1 MSPLNWE
8 AITWALPLG
17 WIIFT
22 IIIFCII
29 PLIDFQI
36 NSKYIAIKLLGV
48 CMRKIPLSDIRR
60 VSKQL
65 KGKPEIW
72 RNTLRANHR
81 MLVLYRYKNLRPII
95 ITPKNRYVFRNEIE
109 YAIAKRNRCKI
120 DSNERKKGDTL

>member
-36 NSKYIAIKLLGV
+36 NSKYIVIKLLGV
-48 CMRKIPLSDIRR
+48 CIRKIPLSDIRR

-65 KGKPEIW
+65 KGKPGIGKTIMEKY
-72 RNTLRANHR
+72 L
-81 MLVLYRYKNLRPII
+81 
-95 ITPKNRYVFRNEIE
+95 NEI
-109 YAIAKRNRCKI
+109 RRFNRTKTSKI
-120 DSNERKKGDTL
+120 QSYFRP

>member
-8 AITWALPLG
+8 VITWALPLG

-22 IIIFCII
+22 IIILVTI
-29 PLIDFQI
+29 PLIDFQV

-48 CMRKIPLSDIRR
+48 YLRKIPLSDIRR

-95 ITPKNRYVFRNEIE
+95 ITPQNRYVFRKEIE
-109 YAIAKRNRCKI
+109 YAIAKKNGFQI
-120 DSNERKKGDTL
+120 NPNERKKDDIL

>member
-22 IIIFCII
+22 IIILFTI
-29 PLIDFQI
+29 PLIDFQV

-48 CMRKIPLSDIRR
+48 CLRKIPLSDIRR

-109 YAIAKRNRCKI
+109 YAIAKKNGCQI
-120 DSNERKKGDTL
+120 DPNERKKGDIL

>member
-22 IIIFCII
+22 IIILFTI
-29 PLIDFQI
+29 PLIDFQV

-48 CMRKIPLSDIRR
+48 CLRKIPLSDIRR

-95 ITPKNRYVFRNEIE
+95 ITPQNRYVFRKEIE
-109 YAIAKRNRCKI
+109 YAIAKKNGFQI
-120 DSNERKKGDTL
+120 NPNERKKDDIL